1 MPTRILII
9 GSGGREHAIT
19 KACVRSRE
27 KIELYCLGTSRN
39 PGIQTVSSDYLI
51 GSLTATDKITEY
63 ALSKKIDFVIIG
75 PESALE
81 AGVADALEA
90 IGIPCIGPK
99 KSLARIETSKSYA
112 RDLLF
117 SASVPGIPHY
127 QVFHTMDG
135 AAELLTKLRDG
146 FVIKADGLMSGK
158 GVKVSG
164 DHLPDIPSAL
174 RYCEELIAA
183 ESPFVIEEKCVGVE
197 FSLMSFTDGITLA
210 HMPAVQD
217 YKRAFV
223 NDEGPNTGGMGSISD
238 ANHSLPFLAESD
250 INEARK
256 INEASLKV
264 LCDTVGERYT
274 GILYGGFMATRNGV
288 KLIEFNARFGDP
300 ESINALGIL
309 QTDFVEVCRHIIE
322 GTLAQ
327 LPINFDHVATV
338 CKYAVPEGYP
348 DNPMKGG
355 KIDISALPKEVDVY
369 YAGIDE
375 KGGVFYGTGSRTL
388 AVLGKAPT
396 ITQAADIAE
405 EMISAVGGP
414 FFHRPDIGSPMLV
427 EKRIDTMKILRSY
440 AWHET

>member
-1 MPTRILII
+1 
-9 GSGGREHAIT
+9 
-19 KACVRSRE
+19 
-27 KIELYCLGTSRN
+27 LYCIGTSRN
-39 PGIQTVSSDYLI
+39 PGIQTVCGDYRV
-51 GSLTATDKITEY
+51 GSLTAAAEITEY
-63 ALSKKIDFVIIG
+63 AHSKKIDFAIIG

-81 AGVADALEA
+81 AGVADALETV
-90 IGIPCIGPK
+90 GIPCIGPK

-112 RDLLF
+112 RDLLS
-117 SASVPGIPHY
+117 SASLPGIPRY

-135 AAELLTKLRDG
+135 AVEMLADLQNG

-174 RYCEELIAA
+174 RYCEELMAA
-183 ESPFVIEEKCVGVE
+183 GSPFVIEEKCVGVE

-238 ANHSLPFLAESD
+238 ATHSLPFLDGSD
-250 INEARK
+250 IQQARS
-256 INEASLKV
+256 INEASLRV
-264 LCDTVGERYT
+264 LCDTVGQRYT

-300 ESINALGIL
+300 ESINVLGIL
-309 QTDFVEVCRHIIE
+309 QTDFIEVCRHIID

-327 LPINFDHVATV
+327 LPISFERAATV

-348 DNPMKGG
+348 DNPMRGG
-355 KIDISALPKEVDVY
+355 SIDISALPKEADVY
-369 YAGIDE
+369 YAGVDE
-375 KGGVFYGTGSRTL
+375 KDGVLYGTGSRTL

-396 ITQAADIAE
+396 IAQAADIAE
-405 EMISAVGGP
+405 EMISAIRGP
-414 FFHRPDIGSPMLV
+414 FFHRPDIGSPELLG
-427 EKRIDTMKILRSY
+427 KRIDTMKILRP
-440 AWHET
+440 